1 MPWLRAAVNGGL
13 TAPRALSASAPPEGA
28 GKGPPRSGG
37 AESGGAGWG
46 EQGCVLLPSRGS
58 GGLLASAGRRRLT
71 RLAVPRW
78 DGTRRQQLGCPGAM
92 ARQSLLLLLLLL
104 AALGSRGQP
113 PPPPSPQRG
122 TGERGV
128 RRERAGAP
136 AAGREAGAA
145 CGEQPPARSAP
156 EARGPRAAGGGA
168 AGA

>member
-1 MPWLRAAVNGGL
+1 MPGLRAAAAAAVNGGL

-71 RLAVPRW
+71 RLAVPRRDEAAAAGLPGS
-78 DGTRRQQLGCPGAM
+78 DGTAKFAAAAAAAPRC
-92 ARQSLLLLLLLL
+92 ARQPRP
-104 AALGSRGQP
+104 AAAAAAAAKRYRGAGSEARESGSR
-113 PPPPSPQRG
+113 
-122 TGERGV
+122 
-128 RRERAGAP
+128 
-136 AAGREAGAA
+136 
-145 CGEQPPARSAP
+145 

-168 AGA
+168 